1 MNNFLSNGSLEN
13 SFLQNIFLKDN
24 AELFSKFRVISFC
37 CAGVFVVIA
46 LLGLFSRGLN
56 LGLDFT
62 GGYLTE
68 FSTDKPV
75 SQKKMNELLSSYLP
89 DDFQL
94 SSADNG
100 TYWTVRQAD
109 VHVNSL
115 VNTPVSTLV
124 KGDADT
130 NSKAWLAHFT
140 VADST
145 VQSGLTVSP
154 QDAIYIGSQ
163 VGEELINQG
172 GLALLTAM
180 IAILLYLSLRFEWRL
195 AMGAV
200 VALFHD
206 VILVLGLFAWFGI
219 SFDLTILASI
229 LAIIGY
235 SLNDS
240 IIVGDRIRELM
251 KSNNE
256 NNIGTIINLAI
267 KSTLVR
273 TMITSGTTLAT
284 ITSIWMFAGESLN
297 GFSIALFSGVLV
309 GTFSSI
315 AISATVP
322 QLLGLTADY
331 YLQKEELICK
341 LP

>member
-1 MNNFLSNGSLEN
+1 MNN
-13 SFLQNIFLKDN
+13 LK
-24 AELFSKFRVISFC
+24 FSKYLNLSHFRIVSFYC
-37 CAGVFVVIA
+37 DLVFVVIA
-46 LLGLFSRGLN
+46 LFGLFSKNLA

-68 FSTDKPV
+68 FSTKNAV
-75 SQKKMNELLSSYLP
+75 SQKEMTELLTSYLP
-89 DDFQL
+89 ENFKVTSADEGTHWSVQQADNL
-94 SSADNG
+94 SS
-100 TYWTVRQAD
+100 
-109 VHVNSL
+109 L
-115 VNTPVSTLV
+115 
-124 KGDADT
+124 KG
-130 NSKAWLAHFT
+130 KEWLADF
-140 VADST
+140 AL
-145 VQSGLTVSP
+145 QSELTIIP

-172 GLALLTAM
+172 GLALLTA
-180 IAILLYLSLRFEWRL
+180 IIVILMYLSFRFEWRL
-195 AMGAV
+195 AAGAV
-200 VALFHD
+200 IALFHD
-206 VILVLGLFAWFGI
+206 VLIVLGLFAWFGI
-219 SFDLTILASI
+219 TFDLTILASL

-240 IIVGDRIRELM
+240 IIVGDKIREIM
-251 KSNNE
+251 KTNSDAKIDN
-256 NNIGTIINLAI
+256 IINKAI

-284 ITSIWMFAGESLN
+284 IIAIWIFAGESLA
-297 GFSIALFSGVLV
+297 GFSIALFTGVLV

-331 YLQKEELICK
+331 YDKKEEDICQ

>member
-1 MNNFLSNGSLEN
+1 MKTMKLNKYFTLSHFRIA
-13 SFLQNIFLKDN
+13 SFY
-24 AELFSKFRVISFC
+24 
-37 CAGVFVVIA
+37 CALVFVVIA
-46 LLGLFSRGLN
+46 LFGLFSKNLA

-68 FSTDKPV
+68 FSTEK
-75 SQKKMNELLSSYLP
+75 SINQKQMTDLLTSYLP
-89 DDFQL
+89 EGFKVTSADGGTHWSAQQADNL
-94 SSADNG
+94 SS
-100 TYWTVRQAD
+100 
-109 VHVNSL
+109 L
-115 VNTPVSTLV
+115 
-124 KGDADT
+124 KG
-130 NSKAWLAHFT
+130 KEWLADFALH
-140 VADST
+140 
-145 VQSGLTVSP
+145 SGLTITP

-172 GLALLTAM
+172 GLALLTA
-180 IAILLYLSLRFEWRL
+180 IIVILMYLSFRFEWRL
-195 AMGAV
+195 AAGAV
-200 VALFHD
+200 IALFHD
-206 VILVLGLFAWFGI
+206 VLIVLGLFAWFGI
-219 SFDLTILASI
+219 TFDLTILASL

-240 IIVGDRIRELM
+240 IIVGDKIREIM
-251 KSNNE
+251 KTNRE
-256 NNIGTIINLAI
+256 AKIDTIINQAI

-284 ITSIWMFAGESLN
+284 IVAIWIFAGESLA
-297 GFSIALFSGVLV
+297 GFSIALFTGVLV

-331 YLQKEELICK
+331 YNKKEEDICQ

>member
-1 MNNFLSNGSLEN
+1 MSTVIRRVISGVISKHRVT
-13 SFLQNIFLKDN
+13 SFYLAACLVAFAIVG
-24 AELFSKFRVISFC
+24 LFSK
-37 CAGVFVVIA
+37 
-46 LLGLFSRGLN
+46 GLN

-68 FSTDKPV
+68 FSTNIALNQQQMTDK
-75 SQKKMNELLSSYLP
+75 LLPYLS

-94 SSADNG
+94 TAAENG
-100 TYWTVRQAD
+100 TYWTVRTPD
-109 VHVNSL
+109 SGTSSNSWL
-115 VNTPVSTLV
+115 NDFVSTINQP
-124 KGDADT
+124 T
-130 NSKAWLAHFT
+130 IN
-140 VADST
+140 
-145 VQSGLTVSP
+145 QSNNAQVSELIISP
-154 QDAIYIGSQ
+154 QDSIYIGSQ

-172 GLALLTAM
+172 GLALLAA
-180 IAILLYLSLRFEWRL
+180 IFAILLYLSLRFEWRL

-206 VILVLGLFAWFGI
+206 VILVLGLFAWLGL

-240 IIVGDRIRELM
+240 IIVGDRIREIM
-251 KSNNE
+251 KSKTGGDI
-256 NNIGTIINLAI
+256 NNIINAAI
-267 KSTLVR
+267 QSTLVR

-284 ITSIWMFAGESLN
+284 IGAIWIFAGESLN
-297 GFSIALFSGVLV
+297 GFAISLFSGIVV
-309 GTFSSI
+309 GTYSSI

-331 YLQKEELICK
+331 YQQQQEDICQ